1 MLSSTESMRN
11 TITIVIIAL
20 ISCFGCDQKDALSEG
35 SWIIIEG
42 TYKGQNIDF
51 VSTDLI
57 QFGDINGN
65 INADLSF
72 FEDGII
78 ILPGINS
85 PDIRA
90 NWQLADSKLHFS
102 VDTAKYNFIYNM
114 QEEPGSLSSLIVD
127 NPKQKVLLDSLA
139 RIDSI
144 NLKNWQMK
152 NPLLTNEFEGAMK
165 IYSAPFDIELNG
177 DNLVLTSKTTSFKAI
192 KDRSIDKLFE
202 GL

>member
-1 MLSSTESMRN
+1 MRS

-72 FEDGII
+72 FEDGRIF
-78 ILPGINS
+78 LPGINC
-85 PDIRA
+85 PNIRA
-90 NWQLADSKLHFS
+90 NWKLIDSKLHFS
-102 VDTAKYNFIYNM
+102 VDTAKYNSIYKM
-114 QEEPGSLSSLIVD
+114 QEEPGSLSLSSLVVD
-127 NPKQKVLLDSLA
+127 NPKQKISLDSLA

-144 NLKNWQMK
+144 DLKNWQMK
-152 NPLLTNEFEGAMK
+152 NPLLTNQFEGAMK

-177 DNLVLTSKTTSFKAI
+177 DDLVLTSKTTSFKAI